1 MMTSQH
7 VRGRQLT
14 TRCLSAVGMM
24 NWMAPEVLEQPY
36 DAKSDTWAIG
46 CLLLELT
53 TVEIFTTQE
62 IKGKLFE
69 IKHHDEALEELLQL
83 IGQVRS
89 EFILTISVENIS
101 RPHSNNHTL
110 TESCL
115 LV

>member
-1 MMTSQH
+1 M
-7 VRGRQLT
+7 T

-89 EFILTISVENIS
+89 EFLLIICVKNVITATK
-101 RPHSNNHTL
+101 RQWHTH
-110 TESCL
+110 
-115 LV
+115 